1 MLRRYAEEIGRVPE
15 GIKKLRGIGQDLC
28 LYGNSDYAREMLER
42 LNKWDIG
49 IKAVLVSKEY
59 AHEHTFE
66 GYPVYE
72 AEEYLK
78 KCKEVANESKSE

>member
-66 GYPVYE
+66 GYPV
-72 AEEYLK
+72 
-78 KCKEVANESKSE
+78 